1 MWKGQE
7 TTHDTIFDET
17 WTKMLVS
24 DSESRIHE
32 DSLNPQGEII
42 WNPLE
47 TKETKVLTLLIE

>member
-1 MWKGQE
+1 
-7 TTHDTIFDET
+7 
-17 WTKMLVS
+17 MLVS

-47 TKETKVLTLLIE
+47 TKETKILTLLIE

>member
-1 MWKGQE
+1 
-7 TTHDTIFDET
+7 
-17 WTKMLVS
+17 MLVS

-42 WNPLE
+42 WSPLE